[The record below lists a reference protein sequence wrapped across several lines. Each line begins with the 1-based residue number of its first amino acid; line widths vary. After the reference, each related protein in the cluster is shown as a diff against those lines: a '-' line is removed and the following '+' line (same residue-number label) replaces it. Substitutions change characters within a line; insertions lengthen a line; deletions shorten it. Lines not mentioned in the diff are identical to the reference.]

1 MFLEPAAA
9 DVIKVENVAV
19 EVMLEENLLRNITK
33 MDFSL
38 EHQQLRG
45 KGKFVRNFPHCVE
58 NQILITKIKF

>member
-1 MFLEPAAA
+1 MFLEPAVA
-9 DVIKVENVAV
+9 DVTKVENVAV

-38 EHQQLRG
+38 ELQQLHG
-45 KGKFVRNFPHCVE
+45 KGKLVRNFPHCVE